1 MSRIKLCYIPEY
13 FFSFESAGVID
24 ADYRGN
30 VGVIL
35 FNHNDSDFTSKIKD
49 FFITNSFEF
58 YSTFIVKRG
67 DRIAQLICEKIEMA
81 DLVEEDVRT
90 LFFYGFIHLFM
101 FF

>member
-49 FFITNSFEF
+49 F
-58 YSTFIVKRG
+58 
-67 DRIAQLICEKIEMA
+67 L
-81 DLVEEDVRT
+81 L
-90 LFFYGFIHLFM
+90 LIHLNFIRC
-101 FF
+101 

>member
-1 MSRIKLCYIPEY
+1 VL
-13 FFSFESAGVID
+13 
-24 ADYRGN
+24 
-30 VGVIL
+30 
-35 FNHNDSDFTSKIKD
+35 
-49 FFITNSFEF
+49 
-58 YSTFIVKRG
+58 VKRG

>member
-1 MSRIKLCYIPEY
+1 M
-13 FFSFESAGVID
+13 
-24 ADYRGN
+24 
-30 VGVIL
+30 
-35 FNHNDSDFTSKIKD
+35 KD

-90 LFFYGFIHLFM
+90 LFFYGFIYLFM